1 MNKDIIGFGIAG
13 NFAHHLEQAGES
25 EDFIGVAV
33 DSEDAPKGIFP
44 TYVPNENSFLKIY
57 PFSSQSISFIEDK
70 NIQMEPEVA
79 LKCTL
84 TYDKNGDIESLTPNS
99 FMAYNDC
106 SIRVANAKKIS
117 NKKNWGENTKG
128 VSEDEIQ
135 IDKFA
140 KGGIM
145 DQYSLTSFIKRDDK
159 VIQYGENSELLGY
172 SYFYEK
178 LQKWITDKLN
188 SQKDQGPLEDLK
200 SLIKI
205 ANQPQEL
212 IISIGATRYTEFGE
226 THFLKKSDKLFVIV
240 YDHNLYS
247 HEDIIRMVEV
257 EKFNKKS
264 LSSLKQ
270 KII

>member
-1 MNKDIIGFGIAG
+1 MEKNIIGFGIAG

-25 EDFIGVAV
+25 EDFIGVEV

-44 TYVPNENSFLKIY
+44 TYVPHEKSFLSIY
-57 PFSSQSISFIEDK
+57 PFSADHIRFIEDK

-79 LKCTL
+79 LRYTIS
-84 TYDKNGDIESLTPNS
+84 YDKNGDISSLIPIS

-106 SIRVANAKKIS
+106 SIRVEGAKKIS
-117 NKKNWGENTKG
+117 HKKNWGEDTKG
-128 VSEDEIQ
+128 VSQEEIQ
-135 IDKFA
+135 IDKFT

-145 DQYSLTSFIKRDDK
+145 DQYSLTSFIKRDEK

-178 LQKWITDKLN
+178 LKKWIIDKLN
-188 SQKDQGPLEDLK
+188 TQKDQGPLEDLK

-205 ANQPQEL
+205 AQYPKEL
-212 IISIGATRYTEFGE
+212 IISIGATRYTDFGE
-226 THFLKKSDKLFVIV
+226 KNFLKKDDKLFVIV
-240 YDHNLYS
+240 YDHDLYS
-247 HEDIIRMVEV
+247 HDDIIKMVEV
-257 EKFNKKS
+257 ENFDKKS
-264 LSSLKQ
+264 LSILKQ